1 VDRWL
6 AVGLR
11 NPERQYSG
19 TRHNVGGDAVRLLA
33 ARLGV
38 GFKPHKAGA
47 EVADTLTRPGGIP
60 LTLALPSRYMNSSGG
75 PVQAVQA
82 FYKVG
87 HEHLVVVHDEID
99 LPLAALRLKR
109 GGGTAGH
116 NGLRDV
122 VARTGSPDFLRV
134 RIGVGRPPGRQ
145 DPADYVLKRF
155 HAKEREEIDVTLE
168 LAVDAILA
176 LVEEG
181 LEATQNR
188 FHAS

>member
-11 NPERQYSG
+11 NPERQYGG
-19 TRHNVGGDAVRLLA
+19 TRHNVGADALRVLA
-33 ARLGV
+33 GRLGAS
-38 GFKPHKAGA
+38 FKPHKAGA
-47 EVADTLTRPGGIP
+47 EVADTLTRPGGVP
-60 LTLALPSRYMNSSGG
+60 LTLALPSRYMNESGG

-87 HEHLVVVHDEID
+87 HERLIVVHDEID

-116 NGLRDV
+116 NGLRDIV
-122 VARTGSPDFLRV
+122 GRTGGPDFLRV
-134 RIGVGRPPGRQ
+134 RIGVGRPQGRQ

-155 HAKEREEIDVTLE
+155 HPREREEIDVTLE
-168 LAVDAILA
+168 LVADAVVS

-188 FHAS
+188 FHAP